1 MTLATTITRNV
12 WARNSALVNLA
23 LVGMGS
29 LLIALLAQVRI
40 MLPFTPVPVTGQT
53 LGVLLIAA
61 ALGSRLGAATVAL
74 YIAEGAL
81 GLPFF
86 AGGGSGVAYI
96 LGPTGGY
103 LAGFVAAAFV
113 VGALAEK
120 GFDRRWFT
128 ALPAFLAGQ
137 GIIYL
142 LGVSWLALYVGWE
155 RSLAAGLVPFV
166 LGDAIK
172 ALAAA
177 LALPSAWALV
187 RAWQGKSAD
196 Q

>member
-1 MTLATTITRNV
+1 MTLATTITQNV
-12 WARNSALVNLA
+12 WARNGTRQRTLVNLA
-23 LVGMGS
+23 LAGLGS
-29 LLIALLAQVRI
+29 LLIAVLAQVRI
-40 MLPFTPVPVTGQT
+40 PLPFTPVPVTGQT

-61 ALGSRLGAATVAL
+61 AFGSRLGAATVAL

-86 AGGGSGVAYI
+86 AGGGSGAAYL

-103 LAGFVAAAFV
+103 LAGFVVAAYV
-113 VGALAEK
+113 VGSLAEK
-120 GFDRRWFT
+120 GLDRRWYT
-128 ALPAFLAGQ
+128 ALPAFLVGQ

-142 LGVSWLALYVGWE
+142 LGVSWLALYVGLE

-166 LGDAIK
+166 LGDAVK
-172 ALAAA
+172 ALVAG

-187 RAWQGKSAD
+187 RAWHGE
-196 Q
+196 